1 MDKRYD
7 EINYYIYDKIEKY
20 NSKFAE
26 FQKTLEEQDLEV
38 KKKCSSSVKRSIQSN
53 PKKHIKKLVDLT
65 KQNDDLTEDIEGM
78 ENEHKKILGGGENDD
93 DDDYDDYD
101 DSVKITEII
110 TEEQDKIDNSY
121 ETIVIAIFITF
132 ILYIISFIILS
143 NIDQA
148 YYNMMIFKPIR
159 LFVDI
164 LIETKKNIKANTNNN
179 FNINIKQP
187 NNTNF

>member
-26 FQKTLEEQDLEV
+26 FQKTLDNQDLEV
-38 KKKCSSSVKRSIQSN
+38 KKKCSRSVRKNIQSD

-65 KQNDDLTEDIEGM
+65 KKNDDLTEDIEGM
-78 ENEHKKILGGGENDD
+78 ESEHKKMLGGGEN
-93 DDDYDDYD
+93 DYD

-110 TEEQDKIDNSY
+110 TEEAPEIIDNSY
-121 ETIVIAIFITF
+121 ETIAIALFITF
-132 ILYIISFIILS
+132 ILYVISFVVLI
-143 NIDQA
+143 NIDKEF
-148 YYNMMIFKPIR
+148 YDMLIFKPIT
-159 LFVDI
+159 LFTDI
-164 LIETKKNIKANTNNN
+164 LIDVKKNVKDTTNTNTN

-187 NNTNF
+187 DNTNV